1 MRPTPSGLGVDS
13 DYGTKARPPDSPGGR
28 RLPHAAPVAMHNA
41 TDLAAREP
49 CGAGQPGVSGLR
61 AALASLAIAVGGV
74 AAPVPVLASADLAA
88 KKMCMGCHR
97 IDERRNGPSFRDI
110 ARRYAGQPDAVA
122 TLSRKVITGGHG
134 AWGRVPM
141 PANPQ
146 LSEAEARQIVQW
158 ILTHR

>member
-1 MRPTPSGLGVDS
+1 
-13 DYGTKARPPDSPGGR
+13 
-28 RLPHAAPVAMHNA
+28 MHNA
-41 TDLAAREP
+41 TDRALTGLGLAA
-49 CGAGQPGVSGLR
+49 
-61 AALASLAIAVGGV
+61 ALLLALPAVPAV
-74 AAPVPVLASADLAA
+74 ASADLAA

-97 IDERRNGPSFRDI
+97 VDERRNGPSFRDI

-146 LSEAEARQIVQW
+146 VSEAEARQIVQW

>member
-1 MRPTPSGLGVDS
+1 MGAGAVVRWARR
-13 DYGTKARPPDSPGGR
+13 DYGTTGR
-28 RLPHAAPVAMHNA
+28 V
-41 TDLAAREP
+41 
-49 CGAGQPGVSGLR
+49 R
-61 AALASLAIAVGGV
+61 AAATLALSVLFVSLGTGGT
-74 AAPVPVLASADLAA
+74 AAAADAGADLAA

-122 TLSRKVITGGHG
+122 TLSRKVITGGRG
-134 AWGRVPM
+134 AWGMVPM

-146 LSEAEARQIVQW
+146 VSEAEARQIVQW